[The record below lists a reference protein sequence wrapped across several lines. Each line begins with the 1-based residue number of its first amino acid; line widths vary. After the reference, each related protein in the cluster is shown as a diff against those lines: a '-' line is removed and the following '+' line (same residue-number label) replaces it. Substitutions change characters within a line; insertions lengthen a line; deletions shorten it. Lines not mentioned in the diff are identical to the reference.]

1 GEFGR
6 IEPRRRLLRRRADE
20 RREGC
25 ARGGDS
31 ECEAVWRR
39 DRPEVVHQRERARAR
54 HVLDDDGRLARD
66 VAADVLT
73 QKLRVGVVAAARAEA
88 HINGHGLAPIEV
100 GNRVSARRLRAEP
113 CVQDDEAGET
123 ARHGQSPQTS
133 RATST
138 IRASLARSIGS
149 STAIWLVALVEK
161 PHCGLSASCSSL
173 MKRLAS
179 SIRRLSASALSS
191 SATLVATRPR
201 PTTLPPGTAPH
212 GSQPPP
218 RAVSP

>member
-1 GEFGR
+1 R
-6 IEPRRRLLRRRADE
+6 PLLLRRADE
-20 RREGC
+20 RRKGC
-25 ARGGDS
+25 ARGRDS
-31 ECEAVWRR
+31 ESQAVWRR
-39 DRPEVVHQRERARAR
+39 DRPEVVHQRQRARAR

-66 VAADVLT
+66 VAADVLA
-73 QKLRVGVVAAARAEA
+73 QKLRIGVIAPAWAAADLA
-88 HINGHGLAPIEV
+88 GHGLAAIEGGDRV
-100 GNRVSARRLRAEP
+100 GAGRRRAEP
-113 CVQDDEAGET
+113 AVQDDEAGKP
-123 ARHGQSPQTS
+123 ARHGQSPQSS

-138 IRASLARSIGS
+138 MRASLARSIGS
-149 STAIWLVALVEK
+149 STAMWLVALVEK